1 MTVNLVIV
9 FGIAFKST
17 SIDVT
22 TSHLAVD
29 KFVLLFNTF
38 SFLFHIR

>member
-1 MTVNLVIV
+1 MTVSLVIV
-9 FGIAFKST
+9 VRNAFKS
-17 SIDVT
+17 T
-22 TSHLAVD
+22 TSHLAVE